1 MDTPGRL
8 TQAEFREL
16 YEQLRAQL
24 PWGPADRRGALSYI
38 TPAEVLTAVGEVRL
52 GRAVSLA
59 APVGNHVTADNPHPC
74 QHQVTQPGSAAP
86 ARGLAFAM
94 DRIAMNVHGNADTH
108 IDALCHVIF
117 DGELYNSVP
126 ASTVTTAGAT
136 ELSIDLARTGIVGRG
151 VLLDVPLARGV
162 PWLEPGDDVTG
173 ADLAAAE
180 QGQRVHVR
188 KGDLVFVRV
197 GHRERREAK
206 GPWDVARSR
215 AGLHPTVLPYAA
227 ERRVSVL
234 GCDSNSD
241 TAASAVDG
249 VDFPVH
255 VLAINALG
263 VHLLAYLQFE
273 DLAPLCQETGRWS
286 FLCIIA
292 PLRLPH
298 GTGSPVNPIAI
309 T

>member
-136 ELSIDLARTGIVGRG
+136 ELSIDLARNGI
-151 VLLDVPLARGV
+151 
-162 PWLEPGDDVTG
+162 
-173 ADLAAAE
+173 
-180 QGQRVHVR
+180 
-188 KGDLVFVRV
+188 VRV

-263 VHLLAYLQFE
+263 MHLLDYLQFE